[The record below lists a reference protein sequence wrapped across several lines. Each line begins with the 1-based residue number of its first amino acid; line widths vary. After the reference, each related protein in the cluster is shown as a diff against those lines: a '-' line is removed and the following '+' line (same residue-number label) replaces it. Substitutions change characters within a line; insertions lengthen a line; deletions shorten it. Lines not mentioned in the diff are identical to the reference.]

1 MKRKIVSVIL
11 GLLMIFTLTACS
23 GIDTG
28 ESTSDLSTSEKSTE
42 ELTGEWIV
50 NENSILPEDN
60 KEAREAFNKANN
72 KDGYM
77 NIPIAV
83 LGSQTVS
90 GTNYSYLCK
99 GRISVPDSEW
109 GYFIANVYEDLD
121 GNCEITGTKGL
132 PFDINDGWKS
142 NQNDYELEKNADVE
156 RIFDEAIKNSTDK
169 EYEPIAY
176 IAQQPYYDKSY
187 VVFTRTKKL
196 SSDDNKRFN
205 ILIFT
210 EGADGKIELKRV
222 NNVDIGVGK

>member
-1 MKRKIVSVIL
+1 MKRKIISVIL
-11 GLLMIFTLTACS
+11 SLSMIFTLTACS

-42 ELTGEWIV
+42 ELIGEWIV

-99 GRISVPDSEW
+99 GRISVPDAEW

-132 PFDINDGWKS
+132 PFDMSDGWES
-142 NQNDYELEKNADVE
+142 NQNDYELEKNPDVK
-156 RIFDEAIKNSTDK
+156 RIFEEAIKNSTDK

-196 SSDDNKRFN
+196 SFDDGEKFN
-205 ILIFT
+205 IVLFT
-210 EGADGKIELKRV
+210 EGADGKIELKDV
-222 NNVDIGVGK
+222 KNVDIGVGK